1 MLSWK
6 EYTKVRRTPRGA
18 AAPAA
23 AALAGADGAARRCQT
38 ARAQPRAK
46 ARNCS
51 QQASARPHRPSN
63 PTRRIAGRGRLVGR
77 LHLRRDARA
86 AAALPRARL
95 HPPAHAHHRRGRHAR
110 GGRHWLYRERQ
121 SAQLHTVRSRA
132 PLVSALRGG
141 GAFSSERRRTAQGR
155 GCPGAEA
162 GQRQSRSHTP
172 HLRPPARPPA
182 NLHPSA
188 RSPPRSSL
196 PFKPALPFSSLFP
209 SANPAALDLLS
220 RLLLFSPDRR
230 ISVEAALAHPYLAS
244 LHDPTDEPLA
254 GAPFSFDFER
264 TPMDKGALQA
274 LIRAEMCAYH
284 PELARGDR
292 AAGGAGGAGHGAQ
305 APAGAA
311 GAAGCRGGGSALAA
325 SGGGGCQAADPT
337 GCAPHAQQA
346 AQPMEQS

>member
-1 MLSWK
+1 MAISRA
-6 EYTKVRRTPRGA
+6 TKRATTYGTLPRSACVRI
-18 AAPAA
+18 
-23 AALAGADGAARRCQT
+23 ARRRRVLI
-38 ARAQPRAK
+38 RAEED
-46 ARNCS
+46 CS
-51 QQASARPHRPSN
+51 
-63 PTRRIAGRGRLVGR
+63 GERLPG
-77 LHLRRDARA
+77 
-86 AAALPRARL
+86 
-95 HPPAHAHHRRGRHAR
+95 RRGRATPIP
-110 GGRHWLYRERQ
+110 LT
-121 SAQLHTVRSRA
+121 HT
-132 PLVSALRGG
+132 
-141 GAFSSERRRTAQGR
+141 
-155 GCPGAEA
+155 
-162 GQRQSRSHTP
+162 HTS
-172 HLRPPARPPA
+172 ARPPA

-254 GAPFSFDFER
+254 DAPFSFDFER

-292 AAGGAGGAGHGAQ
+292 AAGGAGGAGGAGHGAQ